1 MSDPDPATPPPS
13 TVPPAAPPPPPP
25 PPRRRVSVRVEIE
38 ADSLQIAREALA
50 RASARFSVG
59 APSWGEASSIATGDL
74 VVESDPTAPTG
85 QRYEDALERWRS
97 EIAGGEA
104 STARPAR
111 TTRTGAARR

>member
-1 MSDPDPATPPPS
+1 MTDLDPATPQAS

-59 APSWGEASSIATGDL
+59 APSWSEASQIATGDL

-97 EIAGGEA
+97 DLAGGGEP
-104 STARPAR
+104 TARPAR
-111 TTRTGAARR
+111 TPRTGAARR